1 VRKEDAVR
9 HLSFVQ
15 ILTILGLGFVGWMG
29 CGAIMFVGMAIASMQ
44 ATLIAHAI
52 GAPVIFALVSWIY
65 FTKFRYTTP
74 LETAVLFLSLVIFL
88 DLFLVSPLINRS
100 LEMFESF
107 LGTWLPFVLIFLS
120 TYLTG
125 LFIKSRSRRTV
136 AT

>member
-1 VRKEDAVR
+1 
-9 HLSFVQ
+9 
-15 ILTILGLGFVGWMG
+15 
-29 CGAIMFVGMAIASMQ
+29 MFVGMAITSMQ
-44 ATLIAHAI
+44 ITLIAHAI

-74 LETAVLFLSLVIFL
+74 LQTAVLFLSLVIFL
-88 DLFLVSPLINRS
+88 DLFLVSLLINRS

-125 LFIKSRSRRTV
+125 LIVEARSRRTV